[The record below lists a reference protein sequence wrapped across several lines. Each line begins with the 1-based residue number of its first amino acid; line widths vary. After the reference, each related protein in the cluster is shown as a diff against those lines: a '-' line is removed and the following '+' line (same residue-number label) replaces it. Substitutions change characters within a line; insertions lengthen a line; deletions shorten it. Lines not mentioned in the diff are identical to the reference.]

1 MSEEERREFVRSA
14 AEAHAELSV
23 IATRLR
29 HRLARKAPALIA
41 AVNAERESFRLMRE
55 LQGLDL
61 AEAGLA
67 RLREARAKLRRR
79 RRVIDPDRLRS

>member
-1 MSEEERREFVRSA
+1 MSEEERREFVRAA
-14 AEAHAELSV
+14 AEAHAELSG

-29 HRLARKAPALIA
+29 HRLAQKAPALIA
-41 AVNAERESFRLMRE
+41 AVNAERESLRLMRE

-67 RLREARAKLRRR
+67 RRREVLAKLRRR
-79 RRVIDPDRLRS
+79 RRVTDPDRLWP

>member
-14 AEAHAELSV
+14 AEAHAELSG

-41 AVNAERESFRLMRE
+41 AVNAERESLRLIRE

-67 RLREARAKLRRR
+67 RRREALTKIRRR
-79 RRVIDPDRLRS
+79 RQVIDPVRLLP